1 MEPTVPSRLFTW
13 KHAILGGVGAFF
25 VLIGV
30 GVGWVM
36 FGNGTG
42 STTAEA
48 STSIEPSVAVM
59 PCTDASAPGDQT
71 PLTQGFAEGIIGGL
85 AQLPGLKV
93 IGITSVI
100 ALLELN
106 ADIEEIAE
114 TLDVAT
120 VLECDL
126 QQVGETVR
134 VRPRLVEAAT
144 GAVLWSEAIDGPASN
159 VFAIQDALAR
169 AVTDEL
175 QVALAGGAETP
186 LVAQGTTVPEA
197 FQAYQRG
204 RFFVSQRTVQRLR
217 DAITEFEL
225 AIELDPEYAEAY
237 SGLADSY
244 LLVPSYDLT
253 STPQDQRMSV
263 DQGLI
268 AARRAVQLGPSLG
281 MAHTSLGYGLW
292 WGGEWERAEQEFELA
307 IDLEPGYATAHQWY
321 GAHFRSTG
329 SAIEAVIHAE
339 RALELDPVAR
349 IISRNLGRSLWA
361 AGRID
366 EAIEQHRETTALAPE
381 WQGGWFDLSAALL
394 EVGEYEEGQEAF
406 GRYLEIAN
414 VDVQAARDA
423 YEAAI
428 RYHQTGHLQTFSD
441 FEWGRRA
448 LIWLYT
454 ETGQSERLLPL
465 LEEMVRAGNYG
476 PAASLDARSPHS
488 DLLRDD
494 PRYQALLEEAG
505 ITW

>member
-1 MEPTVPSRLFTW
+1 M
-13 KHAILGGVGAFF
+13 
-25 VLIGV
+25 
-30 GVGWVM
+30 
-36 FGNGTG
+36 
-42 STTAEA
+42 
-48 STSIEPSVAVM
+48 SIDPSVAVM
-59 PCTDASAPGDQT
+59 PCTDVSAPGDQT

-204 RFFVSQRTVQRLR
+204 RFFVSQRTAQQLL

-225 AIELDPEYAEAY
+225 AIELDSEYAEAY

-244 LLVPSYDLT
+244 FLVAYYDVT
-253 STPQDQRMSV
+253 ATPQDRRMNV

-268 AARRAVQLGPSLG
+268 AARRAVQLDPSLG
-281 MAHTSLGYGLW
+281 MAHTSLAFGLW
-292 WGGEWERAEQEFELA
+292 YGGEWEGAEQEFESA
-307 IDLEPGYATAHQWY
+307 IDLNPGYAAAH
-321 GAHFRSTG
+321 
-329 SAIEAVIHAE
+329 
-339 RALELDPVAR
+339 L
-349 IISRNLGRSLWA
+349 
-361 AGRID
+361 
-366 EAIEQHRETTALAPE
+366 
-381 WQGGWFDLSAALL
+381 
-394 EVGEYEEGQEAF
+394 
-406 GRYLEIAN
+406 
-414 VDVQAARDA
+414 
-423 YEAAI
+423 
-428 RYHQTGHLQTFSD
+428 
-441 FEWGRRA
+441 
-448 LIWLYT
+448 
-454 ETGQSERLLPL
+454 
-465 LEEMVRAGNYG
+465 MVREF
-476 PAASLDARSPHS
+476 LFTVLEARS
-488 DLLRDD
+488 R
-494 PRYQALLEEAG
+494 E
-505 ITW
+505 